1 MKKLNTLYIRAT
13 RVTPAGLAALQGLPA
28 LENLSI
34 NVEGLKPEAV
44 ESLKKL
50 PALKWLKLDTP
61 NGGQAGLAKIT
72 RGKYEA
78 LLPHL
83 RVTE

>member
-1 MKKLNTLYIRAT
+1 MKKLNTLYIRDT
-13 RVTPAGLAALQGLPA
+13 RVTPSGLAALQVLPA

-50 PALKWLKLDTP
+50 RALKWLKLDTP
-61 NGGQAGLAKIT
+61 NGGQAGLARIT
-72 RGKYEA
+72 VGQYQA
-78 LLPHL
+78 QLPHL
-83 RVTE
+83 EVTN